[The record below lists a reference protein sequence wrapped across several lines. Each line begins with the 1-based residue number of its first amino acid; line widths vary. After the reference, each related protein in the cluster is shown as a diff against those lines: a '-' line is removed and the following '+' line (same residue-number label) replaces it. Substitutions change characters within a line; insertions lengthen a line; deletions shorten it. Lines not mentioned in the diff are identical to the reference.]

1 MAVIKNALTL
11 KYLCQKTVKDPSYL
25 FPGIKA
31 VLTPFTI
38 HENKVNLPFA
48 TSQAIATYNMA
59 RKVRTAH
66 SSAPV
71 KSRVFL

>member
-1 MAVIKNALTL
+1 
-11 KYLCQKTVKDPSYL
+11 
-25 FPGIKA
+25 